1 MNNNKTDI
9 KYTWDLSKFYKS
21 DAEWYADFKNAQ
33 SYVGRFLEFKG
44 KLNNKVELKKYFDLN
59 KEVSL
64 LIDKLYMYAS
74 NSSNVDLDNATY
86 NEMVNQ
92 VVGLATE
99 LDAEDSFSEPE
110 LLSYPEEYFNDLI
123 ADDNFKH
130 SRVYFKNL
138 LRDKKHVLSEQEEKL
153 ISQVKNFA
161 GDSADLFDAITNVDF
176 KFEDA
181 VDSNGVKHE
190 LTKTNISKHL
200 ESQDRVLRK
209 SASENYD
216 KKYKEFNNTI
226 AINYI
231 NNLKADYFF
240 SAARKFKNTFE
251 ASLYAE
257 NISSQ
262 LYNKL
267 LEQTEKHIPLLN
279 RYYSLRKKALG
290 LDMLFG
296 YDVSVSMCKDFD
308 KKFDYEESKQII
320 LESLKP
326 LGEDYLNNIK
336 HIFDNRWIYVF
347 PRRGKRS
354 GGYES
359 DMYGISPVI
368 LYNFEGTM
376 HDVLGVSHELGHAM
390 HTVKAHSAQ
399 PYELAEYTI
408 FLAEIASTFNEV
420 LTFKYLIKNAKT
432 KEEKLYYLDHY
443 LTLFRAAIFTQV
455 KFSEF
460 EQFAHGL
467 VANNEPI
474 SKDVLNDMAEVLSK
488 KYNSVCEHTEYG
500 KYWWSTIPHL
510 YSSFYVYKYATG
522 LIAAVSLAEKV
533 LAGGETELEN
543 YFKFLSAGGSD
554 FSTNILKNAGVDLET
569 DEPYNLAFN
578 EFENIINQM
587 EELINQ

>member
-1 MNNNKTDI
+1 
-9 KYTWDLSKFYKS
+9 
-21 DAEWYADFKNAQ
+21 
-33 SYVGRFLEFKG
+33 
-44 KLNNKVELKKYFDLN
+44 
-59 KEVSL
+59 
-64 LIDKLYMYAS
+64 
-74 NSSNVDLDNATY
+74 
-86 NEMVNQ
+86 
-92 VVGLATE
+92 
-99 LDAEDSFSEPE
+99 
-110 LLSYPEEYFNDLI
+110 
-123 ADDNFKH
+123 
-130 SRVYFKNL
+130 
-138 LRDKKHVLSEQEEKL
+138 
-153 ISQVKNFA
+153 
-161 GDSADLFDAITNVDF
+161 
-176 KFEDA
+176 
-181 VDSNGVKHE
+181 
-190 LTKTNISKHL
+190 
-200 ESQDRVLRK
+200 
-209 SASENYD
+209 
-216 KKYKEFNNTI
+216 
-226 AINYI
+226 
-231 NNLKADYFF
+231 
-240 SAARKFKNTFE
+240 
-251 ASLYAE
+251 
-257 NISSQ
+257 
-262 LYNKL
+262 
-267 LEQTEKHIPLLN
+267 
-279 RYYSLRKKALG
+279 
-290 LDMLFG
+290 MLFG
-296 YDVSVSMCKDFD
+296 YDISVSMCKDFD
-308 KKFDYEESKQII
+308 KKFEYEESKQII

-336 HIFDNRWIYVF
+336 HIFDNRWIDVF

-376 HDVLGVSHELGHAM
+376 HDVVGVSHELGHAM
-390 HTVKAHSAQ
+390 HTVKSQRAQ

-474 SKDVLNDMAEVLSK
+474 SKDVLNDIAEVLSK